1 MRAVIQRATRAKVTV
16 AGEVVGQLLAPG
28 LVVLVGIHK
37 DDAAADVAYLVRKIA
52 ELRILAEEKSALE
65 MNCPLLLVSQF
76 TLQAQIKKGRR
87 PSWNAAAKGDAALTL
102 FNEVVTGLQALGLSV
117 QTGEFG
123 ANMQVELVNDG
134 PVTIWVD
141 SGESKN

>member
-37 DDAAADVAYLVRKIA
+37 DDTAADVAYLVRKIA